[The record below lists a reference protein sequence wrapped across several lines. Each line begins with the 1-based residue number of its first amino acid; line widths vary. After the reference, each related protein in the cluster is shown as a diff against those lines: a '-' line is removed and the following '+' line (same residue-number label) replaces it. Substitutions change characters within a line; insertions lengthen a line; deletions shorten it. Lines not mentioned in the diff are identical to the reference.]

1 MNDLPS
7 SLAIALRLTAAI
19 WIFGLV
25 ALLMG
30 ADGRIVAAAFAVG
43 TVTALIEWSIAGR
56 QMART
61 DEDSAAPDDDDFT
74 PDARAS
80 TPQVRRVRRSP

>member
-1 MNDLPS
+1 MQDLPS

-25 ALLMG
+25 AWLMG
-30 ADGRIVAAAFAVG
+30 ADRRIVAAAFVVG
-43 TVTALIEWSIAGR
+43 AATAIIEWIIAKNIT
-56 QMART
+56 ARPDDT
-61 DEDSAAPDDDDFT
+61 SAAPDDDDFT
-74 PDARAS
+74 PDVRVS

>member
-1 MNDLPS
+1 MQDLPS

-30 ADGRIVAAAFAVG
+30 ADGRIVAATFVVG
-43 TVTALIEWSIAGR
+43 AATALIEWSIAKN
-56 QMART
+56 MTARPDDT
-61 DEDSAAPDDDDFT
+61 SAAPDDDDFT